1 MAKKLVKGWRLPE
14 KWLNNYILQF
24 VNADTFEEKFSL
36 RLTRLNVFVW
46 ASLSAIVLIFLTTI
60 LIAFTPIRE
69 YIPGYSSQ
77 ELERRASE
85 LYFKSDS
92 LQQLVG
98 YQTEY
103 IANIQ
108 KVLTGDLKFEQADP
122 DNTSADVSGL
132 SAGDLAPSQADSM
145 LRETVRKEDKYN
157 LFLSAKSG
165 SNFVLFPPAHGP
177 ISADFNLKEKHFA
190 VDVNVPINT
199 PIKAAADGRVI
210 LTEWSVET
218 GYVVLVEHSNNLL
231 TVYKHNTKLT
241 KSQGDIVKAG
251 EVIAIS
257 GNTGTLT
264 TGPHLHFEL
273 WNNGY
278 PVDPKTFID
287 FEQLR

>member
-85 LYFKSDS
+85 LYFKTDS

-108 KVLTGDLKFEQADP
+108 KVLTGDLKFEQANP
-122 DNTSADVSGL
+122 DNTSADVSDL

-165 SNFVLFPPAHGP
+165 SNFVLFPPAQGP

>member
-85 LYFKSDS
+85 LYFKTDS

-108 KVLTGDLKFEQADP
+108 KVLTGDLKFEQANP
-122 DNTSADVSGL
+122 DNTSTDVSDL

-165 SNFVLFPPAHGP
+165 SNFVLFPPAQGP

>member
-46 ASLSAIVLIFLTTI
+46 ASLCAIVLIFLTTI

-165 SNFVLFPPAHGP
+165 SNFVLFPPAQGP

-218 GYVVLVEHSNNLL
+218 GYVALVEHSNNLL

-241 KSQGDIVKAG
+241 KSQGDMVKAG

>member
-46 ASLSAIVLIFLTTI
+46 ASLCAIVLIFLTTI

-132 SAGDLAPSQADSM
+132 SAGDLVPSQADSM

-165 SNFVLFPPAHGP
+165 SNFVLFPPAQGP

>member
-24 VNADTFEEKFSL
+24 VNADIFEKKFSL

-46 ASLSAIVLIFLTTI
+46 ASLCAIVLIFLTTI

-165 SNFVLFPPAHGP
+165 SNFVLFPPAQGP

>member
-46 ASLSAIVLIFLTTI
+46 ASLCAIVLIFLTTI

-165 SNFVLFPPAHGP
+165 SNFVLFPPAQGP

-257 GNTGTLT
+257 GNTGILT

-287 FEQLR
+287 FQQLR

>member
-46 ASLSAIVLIFLTTI
+46 ASLCAIVLIFLTTI

-108 KVLTGDLKFEQADP
+108 KVLTGDLKFEQANP
-122 DNTSADVSGL
+122 DNTSTDVSDL

-165 SNFVLFPPAHGP
+165 SNFVLFPPAQGP

>member
-46 ASLSAIVLIFLTTI
+46 ASLCAIVLIFLTTI

-165 SNFVLFPPAHGP
+165 SNFVLFPPAQGP

-287 FEQLR
+287 F

>member
-24 VNADTFEEKFSL
+24 VNADTFEKKFSL

-46 ASLSAIVLIFLTTI
+46 ASLCAIVLIFLTTI

-165 SNFVLFPPAHGP
+165 SNFVLFPPAQGP

>member
-36 RLTRLNVFVW
+36 RITRLNVFVW
-46 ASLSAIVLIFLTTI
+46 ASLCAIVLIFLTTI

-122 DNTSADVSGL
+122 DNTSADVSGF
-132 SAGDLAPSQADSM
+132 SAGDLAPSQADLM

-165 SNFVLFPPAHGP
+165 SNYVLFPPAQGP

>member
-46 ASLSAIVLIFLTTI
+46 ASLCAIVLIFLTTI

-92 LQQLVG
+92 LQQLVC

-165 SNFVLFPPAHGP
+165 SNFVLFPPAQGP

>member
-85 LYFKSDS
+85 LYFKTDS

-108 KVLTGDLKFEQADP
+108 KVLTGDLKF
-122 DNTSADVSGL
+122 
-132 SAGDLAPSQADSM
+132 
-145 LRETVRKEDKYN
+145 
-157 LFLSAKSG
+157 
-165 SNFVLFPPAHGP
+165 
-177 ISADFNLKEKHFA
+177 
-190 VDVNVPINT
+190 
-199 PIKAAADGRVI
+199 
-210 LTEWSVET
+210 
-218 GYVVLVEHSNNLL
+218 
-231 TVYKHNTKLT
+231 
-241 KSQGDIVKAG
+241 
-251 EVIAIS
+251 
-257 GNTGTLT
+257 
-264 TGPHLHFEL
+264 
-273 WNNGY
+273 
-278 PVDPKTFID
+278 
-287 FEQLR
+287 

>member
-1 MAKKLVKGWRLPE
+1 MAKNKRRGWRLPK
-14 KWLNNYILQF
+14 KWLNNYLLQI
-24 VNADTFEEKFSL
+24 VNADTFEEQFKL

-46 ASLSAIVLIFLTTI
+46 ISLSAIILVGLTST

-77 ELERRASE
+77 ELERKASE

-92 LQQLVG
+92 LQQLVS

-108 KVLTGDLKFEQADP
+108 KVLIGDLEFEQADP
-122 DNTSADVSGL
+122 ESLPIEITEIDPE
-132 SAGDLAPSQADSM
+132 DLAPSQADSL

-157 LFLSAKSG
+157 LFLTATATSG
-165 SNFVLFPPAHGP
+165 SNFVLFPPAQGP
-177 ISADFNLKEKHFA
+177 ISDDFDLNKKHFA
-190 VDVNVPINT
+190 VDINIPINT
-199 PIKAAADGRVI
+199 PVKAAADGRVI

-218 GYVVLVEHSNNLL
+218 GYVILIEHSNNLL
-231 TVYKHNTKLT
+231 SIYKHNRKLT

-251 EVIAIS
+251 EVVAIS

-273 WNNGY
+273 WNNGF

-287 FEQLR
+287 FE

>member
-46 ASLSAIVLIFLTTI
+46 ASLCAIVLIFLTTI

-165 SNFVLFPPAHGP
+165 SNFVLFPPAQGP

-264 TGPHLHFEL
+264 TGPHIHFEL

>member
-85 LYFKSDS
+85 LYFKTDS

-122 DNTSADVSGL
+122 DNTSTDVSDL

-165 SNFVLFPPAHGP
+165 SNFVLFPPAQGP
-177 ISADFNLKEKHFA
+177 ISAEFNLKEKHFA

>member
-46 ASLSAIVLIFLTTI
+46 ASLCAIVLIFLTTI

-122 DNTSADVSGL
+122 DNTSADVSGF
-132 SAGDLAPSQADSM
+132 SAGDLAPSQADLM

-165 SNFVLFPPAHGP
+165 SNYVLFPPAQGP

>member
-85 LYFKSDS
+85 LYFKTDS

-108 KVLTGDLKFEQADP
+108 KVLTGDLKFEQANP
-122 DNTSADVSGL
+122 DNTSTDVSDL

-165 SNFVLFPPAHGP
+165 SNFVLFPPAQGP

-218 GYVVLVEHSNNLL
+218 VYVVLV
-231 TVYKHNTKLT
+231 
-241 KSQGDIVKAG
+241 
-251 EVIAIS
+251 
-257 GNTGTLT
+257 
-264 TGPHLHFEL
+264 
-273 WNNGY
+273 
-278 PVDPKTFID
+278 
-287 FEQLR
+287 

>member
-85 LYFKSDS
+85 LYFKTDS

-108 KVLTGDLKFEQADP
+108 KVLTGDLKFEQANP
-122 DNTSADVSGL
+122 DNTSTDVSYL

-165 SNFVLFPPAHGP
+165 SNFVLFPPAQGP

>member
-46 ASLSAIVLIFLTTI
+46 ASLCAIVLIFLTTI

-165 SNFVLFPPAHGP
+165 SNFVLFPPAQGP

>member
-1 MAKKLVKGWRLPE
+1 MAKNKRRGWRLPK
-14 KWLNNYILQF
+14 KWLNNYLLQI
-24 VNADTFEEKFSL
+24 VNADTFEEQFKL

-46 ASLSAIVLIFLTTI
+46 ISLSAIILVGLTST

-77 ELERRASE
+77 ELERKASE

-92 LQQLVG
+92 LQQLVS

-108 KVLTGDLKFEQADP
+108 KVLIGDLEFKQADP
-122 DNTSADVSGL
+122 ESLPIEITEIDPE
-132 SAGDLAPSQADSM
+132 DLAPSQADSL

-157 LFLSAKSG
+157 LFLTATATSG
-165 SNFVLFPPAHGP
+165 SNFVLFPPAQGP
-177 ISADFNLKEKHFA
+177 ISDDFDLNKKHFA
-190 VDVNVPINT
+190 VDINIPINT
-199 PIKAAADGRVI
+199 PVKAAADGRVI

-218 GYVVLVEHSNNLL
+218 GYVILIEHSNNLL
-231 TVYKHNTKLT
+231 SIYKHNRKLT

-251 EVIAIS
+251 EVVAIS

-273 WNNGY
+273 WNNGF

-287 FEQLR
+287 FE

>member
-24 VNADTFEEKFSL
+24 VNVDTFEEKFSL

-46 ASLSAIVLIFLTTI
+46 ASLCAIVLIFLTTI

-165 SNFVLFPPAHGP
+165 SNFVLFPPAQGP

-190 VDVNVPINT
+190 VDVNVTINT

>member
-46 ASLSAIVLIFLTTI
+46 ASLCAIVLIFLTTI

-85 LYFKSDS
+85 LYFKTDS

-122 DNTSADVSGL
+122 DNTSTDVSGL

-165 SNFVLFPPAHGP
+165 SNFVLFPPAQGP

>member
-46 ASLSAIVLIFLTTI
+46 ASLCAIVLIFLTTI

-108 KVLTGDLKFEQADP
+108 KVLTGDLKFEQANP
-122 DNTSADVSGL
+122 DNTSTDVSYL

-165 SNFVLFPPAHGP
+165 SNFVLFPPAQGP

>member
-46 ASLSAIVLIFLTTI
+46 ASLCAIVLIFLTTI

-132 SAGDLAPSQADSM
+132 SAVDLAPSQADSM

-165 SNFVLFPPAHGP
+165 SNFVLFPPAQGP

>member
-85 LYFKSDS
+85 LYFKTDS

-108 KVLTGDLKFEQADP
+108 KVLTGDLKFEQANP
-122 DNTSADVSGL
+122 DNTSTDVSYL

-165 SNFVLFPPAHGP
+165 SNFVLFPPAQGP
-177 ISADFNLKEKHFA
+177 ISADLNLKEKHFA

>member
-46 ASLSAIVLIFLTTI
+46 ASLCAIVLIFLTTI

-165 SNFVLFPPAHGP
+165 SNFVLFPPAQGP

-190 VDVNVPINT
+190 VDVNVTINT

>member
-46 ASLSAIVLIFLTTI
+46 ASLCAIVLIFLTTI

-122 DNTSADVSGL
+122 DNTSADVSGF
-132 SAGDLAPSQADSM
+132 SAGDLAPSQADLM

-157 LFLSAKSG
+157 LFLSS
-165 SNFVLFPPAHGP
+165 
-177 ISADFNLKEKHFA
+177 
-190 VDVNVPINT
+190 
-199 PIKAAADGRVI
+199 
-210 LTEWSVET
+210 
-218 GYVVLVEHSNNLL
+218 
-231 TVYKHNTKLT
+231 
-241 KSQGDIVKAG
+241 
-251 EVIAIS
+251 
-257 GNTGTLT
+257 
-264 TGPHLHFEL
+264 
-273 WNNGY
+273 
-278 PVDPKTFID
+278 
-287 FEQLR
+287 

>member
-14 KWLNNYILQF
+14 KWQNNYILQF

-46 ASLSAIVLIFLTTI
+46 ASLCAIVLIFLTTI

-132 SAGDLAPSQADSM
+132 SAVDLAPSQADSM

-165 SNFVLFPPAHGP
+165 SNFVLFPPAQGP

>member
-1 MAKKLVKGWRLPE
+1 MVKKLVKKWRLPE
-14 KWLNNYILQF
+14 KWLDNYILQF

-46 ASLSAIVLIFLTTI
+46 VSISAIILIFLTTI
-60 LIAFTPIRE
+60 LIAFTSIRE

-85 LYFKSDS
+85 LYFKTDS

-103 IANIQ
+103 IMNIQ
-108 KVLTGDLKFEQADP
+108 KVLTGDLKFELADP
-122 DNTSADVSGL
+122 DKTGADL
-132 SAGDLAPSQADSM
+132 SDLSPEDLAPSHADSL
-145 LRETVRKEDKYN
+145 LREAVRKEDKYN
-157 LFLSAKSG
+157 LFLSAKNG
-165 SNFVLFPPAHGP
+165 SNFVLFPPAQGP
-177 ISADFNLKEKHFA
+177 ISADFNVQEKHYA
-190 VDVNVPINT
+190 VDINVPINT
-199 PIKAAADGRVI
+199 PIKSAADGRVI

-218 GYVVLVEHSNNLL
+218 GYVVLIEHSNNLL

-241 KSQGDIVKAG
+241 KSQGDLVKAG

-287 FEQLR
+287 FEQRR

>member
-108 KVLTGDLKFEQADP
+108 KVLTGDLKFEQANP
-122 DNTSADVSGL
+122 DNTSTDVSYL

-165 SNFVLFPPAHGP
+165 SNFVLFPPAQGP

>member
-46 ASLSAIVLIFLTTI
+46 ASLCAIVLIFLTTI

-85 LYFKSDS
+85 LYFKTDS

-165 SNFVLFPPAHGP
+165 SNFVLFPPAQGP

>member
-46 ASLSAIVLIFLTTI
+46 ASLCAIVLIFLTTI

-122 DNTSADVSGL
+122 DNTSADVSGF

-165 SNFVLFPPAHGP
+165 SNFVLFPPAQGP

>member
-46 ASLSAIVLIFLTTI
+46 ASLCAIVLIFLTTI

-122 DNTSADVSGL
+122 DNTSADVSGF

-165 SNFVLFPPAHGP
+165 SSFVLFPPAQGP

>member
-1 MAKKLVKGWRLPE
+1 
-14 KWLNNYILQF
+14 
-24 VNADTFEEKFSL
+24 
-36 RLTRLNVFVW
+36 
-46 ASLSAIVLIFLTTI
+46 
-60 LIAFTPIRE
+60 
-69 YIPGYSSQ
+69 
-77 ELERRASE
+77 
-85 LYFKSDS
+85 
-92 LQQLVG
+92 
-98 YQTEY
+98 
-103 IANIQ
+103 
-108 KVLTGDLKFEQADP
+108 
-122 DNTSADVSGL
+122 
-132 SAGDLAPSQADSM
+132 M

-165 SNFVLFPPAHGP
+165 SNFVLFPPAQGP
-177 ISADFNLKEKHFA
+177 ISAYFNLKEKHFA

>member
-46 ASLSAIVLIFLTTI
+46 ASLCAIVLIFLTTI

-132 SAGDLAPSQADSM
+132 SPGDLAPSQADSM

-165 SNFVLFPPAHGP
+165 SNFVLFPPAQGP

-278 PVDPKTFID
+278 PVDPKTFIA

>member
-108 KVLTGDLKFEQADP
+108 KVLTGDLKFEQANP
-122 DNTSADVSGL
+122 DNTSTDVSDL

-165 SNFVLFPPAHGP
+165 SNFVLFPPAQGP

>member
-24 VNADTFEEKFSL
+24 VNADTFEKKFSL

-46 ASLSAIVLIFLTTI
+46 ASLCAIVLIFLTTI

-85 LYFKSDS
+85 LYFKTYS

-165 SNFVLFPPAHGP
+165 SNFVLFPPAQGP

>member
-165 SNFVLFPPAHGP
+165 SNFVLFPPAQGP